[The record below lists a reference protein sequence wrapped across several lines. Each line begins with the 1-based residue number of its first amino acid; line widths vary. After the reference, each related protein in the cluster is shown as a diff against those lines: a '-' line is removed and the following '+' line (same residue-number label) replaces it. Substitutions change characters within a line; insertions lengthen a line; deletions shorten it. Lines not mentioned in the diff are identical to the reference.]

1 MITKEKKRILRS
13 VLAVT
18 VSAVT
23 IASVTV
29 PVYSAPSAKELEITT
44 SDLKDDLNDLN
55 SQLSSLSAELDD
67 ASAQIEQL
75 SAEVEKAKLDLAAAE
90 LNEELQYDAM
100 KNRIKFMYEG
110 GSISLLEILFSSD
123 SMGDFL
129 NKAEYVTTI
138 SEYDRDMLAELK
150 EVCAGVEKKQNDLK
164 NKQDELGVL
173 QVELTN
179 KRDALTSKISSTS
192 SQLEDYTAQL
202 ERAKAAEEALRIAQ
216 NNAVSGSLKPTGS
229 TGQANNNGNGQTNNN
244 PSGGQQPG
252 NNNNGQNN
260 SGTVT
265 PPPEANVNDVVLFAA
280 LLQCEAGGYDPMLAV
295 ATVVMN
301 RVESPSYP
309 GTIRGVIYQSGQFSP
324 TWNGSLERVLAAG
337 PSSTAYSVAQAA
349 IGGARHMEVINCY
362 QFRSAA
368 STSHTGVNIGG
379 NIFF

>member
-29 PVYSAPSAKELEITT
+29 PVYSAPSAKELEIAT

-216 NNAVSGSLKPTGS
+216 NNAVSGSLKPSGN
-229 TGQANNNGNGQTNNN
+229 TGQANNNGNGQTNSN
-244 PSGGQQPG
+244 PS
-252 NNNNGQNN
+252 
-260 SGTVT
+260 
-265 PPPEANVNDVVLFAA
+265 
-280 LLQCEAGGYDPMLAV
+280 
-295 ATVVMN
+295 VMN